1 MTEIKT
7 TRKRQRELDDD
18 QYITPT
24 PFDEEP
30 SFKHVKTQ
38 QEELSPFENI
48 AQSVIEYGTYPFL
61 ESKDLAELSKVSQL
75 QRASTEDQRAIR
87 YEQMERKKRQ
97 ILNEIAQDN
106 EMDIEE
112 ANSMIDKIW
121 EIPFHSQN
129 WNRPSIVNS
138 LRTKAGYID
147 GQYYL
152 SKFTMPEFMEEIIT
166 YDYLA
171 YLISIV
177 IGIIKSKNISRQQ
190 KETLLQAAGNK
201 INKSIRI
208 YDWIEIHKKVK
219 NEPDRDLLK
228 LYVENFFKKH
238 PNARP
243 IASVMSPFDQREF
256 IQSFSI

>member
-38 QEELSPFENI
+38 KEELSPFENI

-61 ESKDLAELSKVSQL
+61 ENKDLAELSKVSRL
-75 QRASTEDQRAIR
+75 QRGSTEDQRAIR

-97 ILNEIAQDN
+97 ILNEIEQDN
-106 EMDIEE
+106 DMDIKDVQI
-112 ANSMIDKIW
+112 MIDKIW
-121 EIPFHSQN
+121 EIPFHSRD
-129 WNRPSIVNS
+129 WNRADIADNF
-138 LRTKAGYID
+138 LIKARYFD
-147 GQYYL
+147 SQYYL
-152 SKFTMPEFMEEIIT
+152 SKFTMPEFMEKIT
-166 YDYLA
+166 KYDYLA
-171 YLISIV
+171 YPIV

-201 INKSIRI
+201 INKSNNI
-208 YDWIEIHKKVK
+208 YSWIEIHKEVK

-228 LYVENFFKKH
+228 PYVENFFKKNLATK
-238 PNARP
+238 PFEFGGE
-243 IASVMSPFDQREF
+243 PFDQQEF
-256 IQSFSI
+256 IQSFSTD